1 VFHPTDSSGPL
12 LGYLVAGFVILAAG
26 LAALTV
32 RRRRAPS
39 LASPEST
46 RRALRYALVF
56 GLCSALFSRVIERAL
71 LGRDQSAWL
80 FALGDVLFVTLA
92 LFVWVMALAETHRL
106 SDLGF
111 RRVAPGR
118 FLLATAMGL
127 GVVAFYAA
135 GPIRALL
142 AGHVSISADSLVFAF
157 LFATAGSALPEE
169 MLFRGFLMGSLDGR
183 VQRWA
188 SVALPALVFTVV
200 RSARF
205 MPGPDFPVSAWVFY
219 VFGEV
224 LPLGLWWGLMRD
236 LAGGSLWPGLISHA
250 MLEFLTVLAGASPV
264 SGP

>member
-1 VFHPTDSSGPL
+1 VFQATDSSGPL
-12 LGYLVAGFVILAAG
+12 LGYLVAGFVILVTG

-56 GLCSALFSRVIERAL
+56 GLCSASFARVIEPAL
-71 LGRDQSAWL
+71 LGREHSPWL
-80 FALGDVLFVTLA
+80 LALGDVLFVTLA
-92 LFVWVMALAETHRL
+92 LFAWVMALAETHRL

-118 FLLATAMGL
+118 FFLTTVMGL
-127 GVVAFYAA
+127 GVVALYAA

-142 AGHVSISADSLVFAF
+142 AGRVSISADSLVFAL
-157 LFATAGSALPEE
+157 LFAAAGSALPEE

-183 VQRWA
+183 VSRWA
-188 SVALPALVFTVV
+188 RVAFPALAFTVV

-205 MPGPDFPVSAWVFY
+205 MPGPHFPVSSWVFY
-219 VFGEV
+219 VLGEV

-236 LAGGSLWPGLISHA
+236 LAGGSLWPCLISHA
-250 MLEFLTVLAGASPV
+250 MLDFFSALANASPV